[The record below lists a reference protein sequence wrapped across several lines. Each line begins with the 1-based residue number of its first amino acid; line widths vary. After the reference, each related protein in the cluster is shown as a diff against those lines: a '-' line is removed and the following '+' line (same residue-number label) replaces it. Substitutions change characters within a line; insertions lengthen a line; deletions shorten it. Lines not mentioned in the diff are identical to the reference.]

1 MSWDANTR
9 VWAYDKWMPSLLR
22 GWLVCN
28 SASMRKNS
36 LPNTQI
42 PSQHSSTFT
51 THHRYTHLD
60 AHSTKTQP
68 ATATIAKANVN
79 WCQSTDFWHTFR
91 VVCRERAISS
101 DGMYRKCVCNTRK
114 VQQTKMHIEMA
125 QHCTRRYNCH
135 WQKKQKT
142 TIMLIQT
149 HSSIHFGSNANTKTL
164 IKVFFPWISLF
175 LPHFGH
181 SNQLKSYRIPPEN
194 TQFNLTHTKCPKM
207 KLLSSILLILI
218 DFLQIKENF
227 LSSIYQQKTSPVNYS
242 ELHKSLC
249 NFQSKHFFIVFLDSL
264 FVTNWK
270 FFFFSQFLDRSGWL
284 HFVRRL
290 SATRKIRHKAKWNA
304 NEWLLL

>member
-1 MSWDANTR
+1 
-9 VWAYDKWMPSLLR
+9 
-22 GWLVCN
+22 
-28 SASMRKNS
+28 
-36 LPNTQI
+36 
-42 PSQHSSTFT
+42 
-51 THHRYTHLD
+51 
-60 AHSTKTQP
+60 
-68 ATATIAKANVN
+68 
-79 WCQSTDFWHTFR
+79 
-91 VVCRERAISS
+91 
-101 DGMYRKCVCNTRK
+101 
-114 VQQTKMHIEMA
+114 MA
-125 QHCTRRYNCH
+125 QHCTRHYNCH

-142 TIMLIQT
+142 TIMLIRT

-284 HFVRRL
+284 HFVRWVQREKYDTKPNETQTIDFCCRFFSLHVCSLFEHFFVCL
-290 SATRKIRHKAKWNA
+290 SCFWRRQWNVYLTQLRT
-304 NEWLLL
+304 EWRRSMRQREVCR